1 MRNGTCPA
9 CGATD
14 VYKTDFSPL
23 QAGDSLVRLYNPKG
37 NNLAIEVYLCADC
50 GHMEIGVP
58 ESHRGKI
65 ADLVKTE
72 KWTKV
77 N

>member
-1 MRNGTCPA
+1 MRNGTCA
-9 CGATD
+9 DCASTE

-37 NNLAIEVYLCADC
+37 NNLAIEVYLCCQLRTYGNGRSRKPPGEDRR
-50 GHMEIGVP
+50 
-58 ESHRGKI
+58 SDR
-65 ADLVKTE
+65 
-72 KWTKV
+72 